1 MKDTP
6 ILITDV
12 EVDVL
17 HDIFLKKNCGGV
29 SHSASR
35 FFYIKK
41 KEKTV
46 QERLIEVHQGARKER
61 RKIRNSKQLNLSIV
75 QFVHEEKSSLSQDED
90 APVS

>member
-1 MKDTP
+1 VKDTP

-29 SHSASR
+29 PHSASR

-41 KEKTV
+41 KKK
-46 QERLIEVHQGARKER
+46 LYK
-61 RKIRNSKQLNLSIV
+61 KDL
-75 QFVHEEKSSLSQDED
+75 
-90 APVS
+90 